1 MSGFYSLPLISAF
14 AILPSINES
23 NGLMISKDQLQE
35 IHKKLQVL
43 KESGELDGEGADRSE
58 NLHRLFMYPAMMVPA
73 AQEAVIKAFADSMPV
88 GAWAIDPFMG
98 SGTSLMSCMELG
110 FSVYGQDINPFA
122 VMLSRAK
129 VEKYDIQQLKTVC
142 HAVLDRIVEDNDT
155 SIAVSFRNID
165 KWFNSDIQID
175 LSRIRRAIQTVDSQR
190 IRYFL
195 WVIMSEVIR
204 IGSNDRTSTFKLH
217 RRSEE
222 DIQKRNVN
230 VRKEFANLVKRGIE
244 DIACYWDKL
253 SKEEKQ
259 TDELPHIEAD
269 IRWGN
274 TKESIETD
282 IRFDL
287 LVSSPPYGDNHT
299 TVTYGQTSYLPLQW
313 IDPKDL
319 SCPYDYV
326 KTTQEI
332 DRRSLGGQTIKKEV
346 VSSMASVFTKTPTL
360 KAFFEGVQKSEQE
373 KYYKTLSFISDFDKS
388 LDKIV
393 ASMKEDAFYIWTIGN
408 RFVGN
413 REVPNDQVLIE
424 LMESRGIRLFERAE
438 RQILNKKQPKKNN
451 YSKTMEKE
459 HILIFHKLNGY
470 ER

>member
-1 MSGFYSLPLISAF
+1 
-14 AILPSINES
+14 
-23 NGLMISKDQLQE
+23 
-35 IHKKLQVL
+35 
-43 KESGELDGEGADRSE
+43 
-58 NLHRLFMYPAMMVPA
+58 MYPAMMVPA
-73 AQEAVIKAFADSMPV
+73 AQEAVIKAFADYMPV

-98 SGTSLMSCMELG
+98 SGTSLMSCMEFG
-110 FSVYGQDINPFA
+110 FNVYGQDINPFA

-129 VEKYDIQQLKTVC
+129 VERYDIQQLRMVC
-142 HAVLDRIVEDNDT
+142 QDVLVKIAEDNDT
-155 SIAVSFRNID
+155 SVAVSFRNIE
-165 KWFNSDIQID
+165 KWFNPDIQIG
-175 LSRIRRAIQTVDSQR
+175 LSKIRRAIQTVDSQI

-204 IGSNDRTSTFKLH
+204 TGSNDRTSTFKLH

-230 VRKEFANLVKRGIE
+230 VIKEFAVLVNRGIE
-244 DIACYWDKL
+244 DIATYWDKL
-253 SKEEKQ
+253 SKE
-259 TDELPHIEAD
+259 DEEAGTNRQITAD

-274 TKESIETD
+274 TKESIDAKTM
-282 IRFDL
+282 FDM

-346 VSSMASVFTKTPTL
+346 MANIGPVYAKAPSL
-360 KAFFEGVQKSEQE
+360 KSFLEGVPVDEQE
-373 KYYKTLSFISDFDKS
+373 KYYKTLSFIADFDES
-388 LDKIV
+388 LDRIV
-393 ASMKEDAFYIWTIGN
+393 AKMKDDAFYIWTIGN

-424 LMESRGIRLFERAE
+424 LMESRGIHLFERAE

-451 YSKTMEKE
+451 FSKTMEKE
-459 HILIFHKLNGY
+459 HILIFHKSV
-470 ER
+470 

>member
-1 MSGFYSLPLISAF
+1 
-14 AILPSINES
+14 
-23 NGLMISKDQLQE
+23 MISEEQLKIIRQR
-35 IHKKLQVL
+35 LQSL

-73 AQEAVIKAFADSMPV
+73 AQEAVIKSLADCMPA

-98 SGTSLMSCMELG
+98 SGTSLMSCMEFGL
-110 FSVYGQDINPFA
+110 SVYGQDINPFA
-122 VMLSRAK
+122 VMLSMAK
-129 VEKYDIQQLKTVC
+129 VEKYDIPQLRTACQEVF
-142 HAVLDRIVEDNDT
+142 DRIAEDNDT
-155 SIAVSFRNID
+155 SVAVSFRNID
-165 KWFNSDIQID
+165 KWFNSDIQIE
-175 LSRIRRAIQTVDSQR
+175 LSKIRRAIQTVDSKP
-190 IRYFL
+190 IRFFL

-204 IGSNDRTSTFKLH
+204 TGSNDRTSTFKLH

-230 VRKEFANLVKRGIE
+230 AIKEFSTLVNRGIE
-244 DIACYWDKL
+244 DISYYWDKL
-253 SKEEKQ
+253 SKEEQ
-259 TDELPHIEAD
+259 VGAPRHIEAD

-274 TKESIETD
+274 TKESIETNVY
-282 IRFDL
+282 FDL

-313 IDPKDL
+313 IDPEDL

-332 DRRSLGGQTIKKEV
+332 DRRSLGGKTIKKEV
-346 VSSMASVFTKTPTL
+346 LSSIAPVYVKAPSL
-360 KAFFEGVQKSEQE
+360 KAFFDGVPVDEQD
-373 KYYKTLSFISDFDKS
+373 KYYKTLSFIADFDES

-413 REVPNDQVLIE
+413 REIPNDQVLIE
-424 LMESRGIRLFERAE
+424 LMEARGIQLFERAE

-451 YSKTMEKE
+451 FSKTMEKE
-459 HILIFHKLNGY
+459 HILIFH
-470 ER
+470 RSV

>member
-1 MSGFYSLPLISAF
+1 
-14 AILPSINES
+14 
-23 NGLMISKDQLQE
+23 MISEEQLQA
-35 IHKKLQVL
+35 IRQKLQTL

-73 AQEAVIKAFADSMPV
+73 AQEAVIKAFADYMPV

-98 SGTSLMSCMELG
+98 SGTSLMSCMEFG
-110 FSVYGQDINPFA
+110 FNVYGQDINPFA

-129 VEKYDIQQLKTVC
+129 VERYDIQQLRMVC
-142 HAVLDRIVEDNDT
+142 QDVLVKIAEDNDT
-155 SIAVSFRNID
+155 SVAVSFRNIE
-165 KWFNSDIQID
+165 KWFNPDIQIG
-175 LSRIRRAIQTVDSQR
+175 LSKIRRAIQTVDSQI

-204 IGSNDRTSTFKLH
+204 TGSNDRTSTFKLH

-230 VRKEFANLVKRGIE
+230 VIKEFAVLVNRGIE
-244 DIACYWDKL
+244 DIATYWDKL
-253 SKEEKQ
+253 SKE
-259 TDELPHIEAD
+259 DEEAGTNRQITAD

-274 TKESIETD
+274 TKESIDAKTM
-282 IRFDL
+282 FDM

-346 VSSMASVFTKTPTL
+346 MANIGPVYAKAPSL
-360 KAFFEGVQKSEQE
+360 KSFLEGVPVDEQE
-373 KYYKTLSFISDFDKS
+373 KYYKTLSFIADFDES
-388 LDKIV
+388 LDRIV
-393 ASMKEDAFYIWTIGN
+393 AKMKDDAFYIWTIGN

-424 LMESRGIRLFERAE
+424 LMESRGIHLFERAE

-451 YSKTMEKE
+451 FSKTMEKE
-459 HILIFHKLNGY
+459 HILIFHKSV
-470 ER
+470 